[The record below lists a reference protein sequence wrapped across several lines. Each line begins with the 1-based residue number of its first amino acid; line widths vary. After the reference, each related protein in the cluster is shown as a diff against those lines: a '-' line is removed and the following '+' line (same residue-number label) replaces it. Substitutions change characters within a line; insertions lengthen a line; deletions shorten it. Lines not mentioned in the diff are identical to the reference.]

1 MINLNSFNYFK
12 INSDLCSRNAISELS
27 SYYNAIINQIREDS
41 TLFENNFQEK
51 NIQFVNIDKSNKK
64 TTYSLASQRPTNTSL
79 IYKQLSEIGIHN
91 NILDLFVNTYF
102 IYNNELKLAYEATP
116 EEIEQAEE
124 FYTYNDKEQLIPL
137 TKKEI
142 ELVKVIHKIYYVEFI
157 LKPYIIDLK
166 RLQELE
172 NKKSLTSETPKEEKE
187 RVKFIPLKTPIERED
202 KQTSNVPPYLIIL
215 IDLLTLQRFL
225 IEKYKQLVQEYNKIE
240 KQNEVVEKDIQR
252 SDLKRE
258 IIKAETLKREITI
271 SEKFSKLKK

>member
-1 MINLNSFNYFK
+1 MINLVNSTLFNTNNNSFK
-12 INSDLCSRNAISELS
+12 SLSELS
-27 SYYNAIINQIREDS
+27 NYYSCALKQIK
-41 TLFENNFQEK
+41 ENITNFDHKFQEK
-51 NIQFVNIDKSNKK
+51 HIDLIHVNYQKLE
-64 TTYSLASQRPTNTSL
+64 TTYSNSQDNKQIISNLVNIGFEQTS
-79 IYKQLSEIGIHN
+79 IK
-91 NILDLFVNTYF
+91 LFLETF
-102 IYNNELKLAYEATP
+102 ITCDSGLKKAYEATP

-225 IEKYKQLVQEYNKIE
+225 MEKYKQLVQEYIKIE

-252 SDLKRE
+252 SELKRE
-258 IIKAETLKREITI
+258 IIKTETLKREITI
-271 SEKFSKLKK
+271 SEKVSKLKK